1 MNLINLV
8 ETAAGLPDAW
18 SSRELARVGTACVKV
33 LRMNEMPL
41 QEEAHPAS
49 EALLVLDGRMELL
62 VDGAV
67 VPVGPGEMCVVP
79 AGTKHAVAAGSE
91 GTLVIVE
98 VPEPAE

>member
-1 MNLINLV
+1 MNLIDLV

-33 LRMNEMPL
+33 LRMDDLPL
-41 QEEAHPAS
+41 EEEAHSAS
-49 EALLVLDGRMELL
+49 EALLVLDGRLELV

-67 VPVGPGEMCVVP
+67 VPVGPGEMYVVP

-91 GTLVIVE
+91 GTLVILE
-98 VPEPAE
+98 VPGSGE